1 MSTAHHCREDSFWRQ
16 HKMMKSYQLASVLF
30 GLAIF
35 IGAMSSPLPIHDV
48 RAVWDSRPSSILQP
62 EVSFTN
68 SHLSPL
74 GFPKSSTNVE
84 GKAKCAQ
91 SCQARPRSGGTRE
104 KGSQCPTC
112 GVMNA
117 KMPAAPSCAV

>member
-1 MSTAHHCREDSFWRQ
+1 
-16 HKMMKSYQLASVLF
+16 MMKSYQLASVLF

-35 IGAMSSPLPIHDV
+35 IGAMSSPLPIHHV

-91 SCQARPRSGGTRE
+91 SCRAQPRSGGTRE
-104 KGSQCPTC
+104 KGSQRPTC